1 MNAID
6 KINKHINLI
15 TQIYEA
21 KRIFEDLKINWETD
35 IKKIDLEKLFGGN
48 PVKGLKYLR
57 IDKIKIEPN
66 PNKDELFSTAMESER
81 FLDLIELIKTGT
93 KIIPPVY
100 VDEYIIKD
108 GIKEIKELAWFV
120 DGMHRR
126 RIAAC
131 LQLPEIPIMV
141 FERITHYL
149 FTPGKWKF
157 EECPIQE
164 DTSNGYRISGS
175 YIKATSTEGKVITT
189 KPIAFGNPFLDDRNL
204 EYLEISNL
212 DL

>member
-93 KIIPPVY
+93 KIIPPIY

-108 GIKEIKELAWFV
+108 GIKEIKEPSWFV

-141 FERITHYL
+141 FERIDYYL

-157 EECPIQE
+157 EQCPIRE
-164 DTSNGYRISGS
+164 EVPHGYTINGS
-175 YIKATSTEGKVITT
+175 YIKATSTDGKVITT
-189 KPIAFGNPFLDDRNL
+189 KPLGSLYSIVDDRNL
-204 EYLEISNL
+204 EYIKITI
-212 DL
+212 